1 MDGSVNR
8 RTCQRESGAVA
19 ITVAISMLVLLGM
32 AGLVIDL
39 GQMFV
44 SKTELQNAADACALA
59 AARELNSTP
68 TTLAVLTR
76 AENAGITTGKRNK
89 VGFQDADVTFA
100 TDRDVTFSGTF
111 VGGYVTKA
119 TAPTDTRFVR
129 CSNQRTG
136 IVPMFMQVL
145 GFGDQQVRSTAVAS
159 LQGSSGGGCGVLPLG
174 FCKHTLPVTCS
185 NPAVTPTANGLCKG
199 QWYLGRF
206 SSGGGATGNFNWL
219 DFSPHGGGASEV
231 RDALQGWGNC
241 DVNLGAV
248 VHAETG
254 VNQSV
259 EVAWNSRFGLYKN
272 GNGQPSKATAP
283 PDWTGFAYS
292 AANWPLGRDALSN
305 FLTMRDLARPYDAS
319 DGTKGIN
326 AYAATSSADHLSYGA
341 DRRLV
346 FMPIVDCA
354 GWGPTHTTTV
364 SGMAC
369 ALMLSPNGMP
379 NEDIGLEFVAEQGQS
394 GDLCGT
400 LGIPGGPGGAGPAV
414 PTLVQ

>member
-1 MDGSVNR
+1 MRMAVTNHNR
-8 RTCQRESGAVA
+8 VRGAVA
-19 ITVAISMLVLLGM
+19 ITVALSLIVLLGM
-32 AGLVIDL
+32 AGLVFDL

-59 AARELNSTP
+59 AARELSTTP
-68 TTLAVLTR
+68 TTLEVLTR

-89 VGFQDADVTFA
+89 IGFQDVDATFA
-100 TDRDVTFSGTF
+100 TDRDVTFSNSF

-119 TAPTDTRFVR
+119 GAPNDVRYAR

-136 IVPMFMQVL
+136 IAMWFMHVL
-145 GFGDQQVRSTAVAS
+145 GFGDQQVSSTAVAS
-159 LQGSSGGGCGVLPLG
+159 LQGSSGGGCGVIPLG
-174 FCKHTLPVTCS
+174 FCKHALPVTCS

-219 DFSPHGGGASEV
+219 DFSPHGGGAGEV
-231 RDALQGWGNC
+231 RAALEGQGNC
-241 DVNLGAV
+241 NIQPGGV
-248 VHAETG
+248 VHAEAG
-254 VNQSV
+254 INQSV

-272 GNGQPSKATAP
+272 GSGQPSKTTAP
-283 PDWTGFAYS
+283 PDWTGFAYT
-292 AANWPLGRDALSN
+292 AANWTLQRDAASD
-305 FLTMRDLARPYDAS
+305 FLAKRDLARPYDGS
-319 DGTKGIN
+319 DGTRGIN
-326 AYAATSSADHLSYGA
+326 AYVATTSADHRSYGA

-354 GWGPTHTTTV
+354 GWGPSHTTTV

-369 ALMLSPNGMP
+369 ALMLTPNGMP
-379 NEDIGLEFVAEQGQS
+379 NEDIGLEFVAEQGQP
-394 GDLCGT
+394 GNLCGT
-400 LGIPGGPGGAGPAV
+400 LGSPGGPGGAGPAV

>member
-1 MDGSVNR
+1 MR
-8 RTCQRESGAVA
+8 IATTKRERGAVA
-19 ITVAISMLVLLGM
+19 ITVGLSLVVLIGM
-32 AGLVIDL
+32 AGLVFDL

-59 AARELNSTP
+59 AARELNTTP

-100 TDRDVTFSGTF
+100 TDRDVTFSASF

-119 TAPTDTRFVR
+119 GAPLDTRYAR

-136 IVPMFMQVL
+136 IAMWFMQVL
-145 GFGDQQVRSTAVAS
+145 GMGDQQVASTAVAS
-159 LQGSSGGGCGVLPLG
+159 LQGSSGEGGCGVLPLG

-199 QWYLGRF
+199 QWYDGRF

-219 DFSPHGGGASEV
+219 DFTPHGGGAGEV
-231 RDALQGWGNC
+231 RDALQGPGAC
-241 DVNLGAV
+241 DVALGDV
-248 VHAETG
+248 VHAEPG

-272 GNGQPSKATAP
+272 GSGQPSKTTAP
-283 PDWTGFAYS
+283 PDWTGYAYS
-292 AANWPLGRDALSN
+292 ATNWALQRDALAD
-305 FLTMRDLARPYDAS
+305 FLVKRDLARPYDGS
-319 DGTKGIN
+319 DGTKGIKP
-326 AYAATSSADHLSYGA
+326 YAATTSADHLSYGV

-354 GWGPTHTTTV
+354 GWGPTHTTTI

-369 ALMLSPNGMP
+369 AFMLSPNGMP
-379 NEDIGLEFVAEQGQS
+379 NENIFVEFVAERGQP

-400 LGIPGGPGGAGPAV
+400 QGPPGGPGGAGPAV